1 MQEIADLAADDRVV
15 AVGETGMDFYRT
27 AEDGRAVLIT
37 EPVRSGQKIVA
48 ERGDLVVCASVGSGA
63 ELVAVGNIH
72 VYGAL
77 RGRALAGVNGDETA
91 RIFCQH
97 LDAELLAIAGL
108 YRTSEDLGPD
118 IRKQRVQAF
127 LQDEKLVVEA
137 LQ

>member
-1 MQEIADLAADDRVV
+1 
-15 AVGETGMDFYRT
+15 
-27 AEDGRAVLIT
+27 
-37 EPVRSGQKIVA
+37 VRSGQKIVA

-118 IRKQRVQAF
+118 IRKQRIQAF
-127 LQDEKLVVEA
+127 LQEEKLVVEA